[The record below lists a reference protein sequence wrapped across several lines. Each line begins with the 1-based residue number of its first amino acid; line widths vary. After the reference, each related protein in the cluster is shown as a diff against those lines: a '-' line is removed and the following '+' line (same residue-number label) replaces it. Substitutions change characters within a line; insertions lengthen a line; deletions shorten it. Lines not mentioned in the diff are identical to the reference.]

1 MAGSIRAS
9 AMTDR
14 LPDGLRRFARHRLA
28 LIGLIVLGILGLGA
42 GFAPQ
47 MAPYEPDAIDPRNM
61 LDGPS
66 AQHWLGTDD
75 IGRDVLSRL
84 LHAGRISLTLA
95 LGVAILAVAIG
106 LILGGLAGFFRGWA
120 DTMISTLID
129 TMLSIPVLALAMV
142 ASAFIELTT
151 WRLIV
156 ILSLVSWP
164 TIARITRGQVL
175 SISEW
180 AFVEAADVLGFS
192 NGRILFRHILPNTL
206 TPIIVAGS
214 LLVAYAIL
222 IESALSFLG
231 FGLPPPTAT
240 WGGML
245 NAAQPY
251 YQDAPWLAVFPGLVI
266 TLAVASI
273 NFVGEGLREAFNPRA
288 D

>member
-1 MAGSIRAS
+1 
-9 AMTDR
+9 MTDR
-14 LPDGLRRFARHRLA
+14 LHDGLRRFARHRLA
-28 LIGLIVLGILGLGA
+28 LIGLVVLVTLGLGA

-47 MAPYEPDAIDPRNM
+47 VAPYEPDAIDPRNM

-66 AQHWLGTDD
+66 AGHWLGTDD
-75 IGRDVLSRL
+75 IGRDALSRL
-84 LHAGRISLTLA
+84 LFAGRISLTLA
-95 LGVAILAVAIG
+95 LGVAILAVAMG
-106 LILGGLAGFFRGWA
+106 MILGGMAGFFRSWV
-120 DTMISTLID
+120 DTLISTLID

-175 SISEW
+175 SLSEW
-180 AFVEAADVLGFS
+180 AFVEAAEALGFS
-192 NGRILFRHILPNTL
+192 PWRILVRHILPNTL

-251 YQDAPWLAVFPGLVI
+251 YQDAPWLAVFPGLAI

>member
-1 MAGSIRAS
+1 
-9 AMTDR
+9 MTDR
-14 LPDGLRRFARHRLA
+14 LHEGLRRFARHRLA
-28 LIGLIVLGILGLGA
+28 LIGLIVLVILGLGA
-42 GFAPQ
+42 GLAPQ
-47 MAPYEPDAIDPRNM
+47 VAPYEPDAIDPRNM

-66 AQHWLGTDD
+66 AEHWLGTDD

-95 LGVAILAVAIG
+95 LGVAILAVAMG
-106 LILGGLAGFFRGWA
+106 TILGGLAGFFRGWV
-120 DTMISTLID
+120 DTVVSTLID

-175 SISEW
+175 SISAW
-180 AFVEAADVLGFS
+180 AFVEAAEVLGFS
-192 NGRILFRHILPNTL
+192 NGRILFRHILPNAL

-273 NFVGEGLREAFNPRA
+273 NFVGEGLREAFNPRS

>member
-1 MAGSIRAS
+1 
-9 AMTDR
+9 MTDR
-14 LPDGLRRFARHRLA
+14 LHDGLRRLARHRLA
-28 LIGLIVLGILGLGA
+28 LIGLVVLVILGLGA

-47 MAPYEPDAIDPRNM
+47 VAPYEPDAIDPRNM

-66 AQHWLGTDD
+66 AEHWLGTDD
-75 IGRDVLSRL
+75 IGRDALSRL
-84 LHAGRISLTLA
+84 LFAGRISLTLA
-95 LGVAILAVAIG
+95 LGVAILAVAMG
-106 LILGGLAGFFRGWA
+106 MILGGMAGFFRGWV
-120 DTMISTLID
+120 DTLISTLID

-175 SISEW
+175 SLSEW
-180 AFVEAADVLGFS
+180 AFVEAAEALGFS
-192 NGRILFRHILPNTL
+192 PWRILVRHILPNTL

-251 YQDAPWLAVFPGLVI
+251 YQDAPWLAVFPGLAI

>member
-1 MAGSIRAS
+1 
-9 AMTDR
+9 MTDR
-14 LPDGLRRFARHRLA
+14 LHDGLRRFARHRLA
-28 LIGLIVLGILGLGA
+28 LIGLVVLVALGLGA

-47 MAPYEPDAIDPRNM
+47 VSPYEPDAIDPRNM

-66 AQHWLGTDD
+66 AEHWLGTDD

-84 LHAGRISLTLA
+84 LHAGRVSLTLA
-95 LGVAILAVAIG
+95 LGVALLAMAMG
-106 LILGGLAGFFRGWA
+106 MMLGALAGFFRGWV
-120 DTMISTLID
+120 DTVISTLID

-151 WRLIV
+151 WRLIA

-175 SISEW
+175 SISQW
-180 AFVEAADVLGFS
+180 AFVEAAEVLGFS
-192 NGRILFRHILPNTL
+192 NGRILLRHILPNTL

-251 YQDAPWLAVFPGLVI
+251 YQDAPWLAIFPGLVI